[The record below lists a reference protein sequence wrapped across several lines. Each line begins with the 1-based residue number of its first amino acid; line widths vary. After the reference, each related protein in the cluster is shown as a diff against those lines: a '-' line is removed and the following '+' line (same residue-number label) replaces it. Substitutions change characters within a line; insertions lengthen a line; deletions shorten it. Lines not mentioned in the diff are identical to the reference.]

1 MPFWLCEACRVRV
14 WSVSCGRPAAGPWT
28 FYRGLGPRTFMNSE
42 YSPKTCVPGTVLS
55 LGESGAA
62 PFKRLW
68 LAEGVQSTID
78 MCETVLYLW

>member
-1 MPFWLCEACRVRV
+1 
-14 WSVSCGRPAAGPWT
+14 
-28 FYRGLGPRTFMNSE
+28 MNSE